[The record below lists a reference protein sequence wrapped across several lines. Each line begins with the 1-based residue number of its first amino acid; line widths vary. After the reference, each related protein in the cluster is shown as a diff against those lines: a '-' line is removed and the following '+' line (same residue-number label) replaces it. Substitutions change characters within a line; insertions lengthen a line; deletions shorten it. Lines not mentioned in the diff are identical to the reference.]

1 MQKLSQKPGFW
12 AQGAIAWDLETGFV
26 IQIFGRMQKLSQ
38 KPGFWAQAE
47 ARSEYAN
54 ISILRTIWNTNRK
67 QYWVFA

>member
-1 MQKLSQKPGFW
+1 MP
-12 AQGAIAWDLETGFV
+12 
-26 IQIFGRMQKLSQ
+26 KLSQ

-47 ARSEYAN
+47 VRSEYAN